1 MPLPSPFPHRPA
13 DHNKDKLINL
23 GWVFARTP
31 WTDDSWLVSPSLF
44 GTLVVGWGFVC
55 LRPSFHLLNNM
66 SVVGSFVT
74 RNRYSTEASE
84 WGKEERSLLNL
95 IFSKCVCVYTRV
107 CECIRVFI
115 LKLGGGSSNSAQ
127 LSPACAAIPLS
138 NLFKP

>member
-1 MPLPSPFPHRPA
+1 
-13 DHNKDKLINL
+13 
-23 GWVFARTP
+23 
-31 WTDDSWLVSPSLF
+31 
-44 GTLVVGWGFVC
+44 
-55 LRPSFHLLNNM
+55 M

-74 RNRYSTEASE
+74 HNRYSTEASE

-127 LSPACAAIPLS
+127 LSPARAALPLS